1 MQFQNVHFMIS
12 RFMCFARDDINIL
25 LIVNSLERFSAVSKP
40 VKYKVFFTRK
50 EKVIYNHQVYGFWQC

>member
-1 MQFQNVHFMIS
+1 MIS

-25 LIVNSLERFSAVSKP
+25 LIVNSLERFLAVSKP

-50 EKVIYNHQVYGFWQC
+50 EKVIYNHQVYGFWQF